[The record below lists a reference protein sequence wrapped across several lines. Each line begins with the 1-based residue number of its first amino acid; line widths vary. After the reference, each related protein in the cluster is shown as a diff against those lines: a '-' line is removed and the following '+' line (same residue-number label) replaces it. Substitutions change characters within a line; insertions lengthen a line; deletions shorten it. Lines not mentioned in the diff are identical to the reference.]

1 MTINIL
7 FLSITIKK
15 RTLSLQEACHQEEV
29 EKLYD
34 KNRDQQISMHRFF
47 R

>member
-15 RTLSLQEACHQEEV
+15 RTLSLQEAVHEENV
-29 EKLYD
+29 EKLYE
-34 KNRDQQISMHRFF
+34 KNKDQQISMHRFF